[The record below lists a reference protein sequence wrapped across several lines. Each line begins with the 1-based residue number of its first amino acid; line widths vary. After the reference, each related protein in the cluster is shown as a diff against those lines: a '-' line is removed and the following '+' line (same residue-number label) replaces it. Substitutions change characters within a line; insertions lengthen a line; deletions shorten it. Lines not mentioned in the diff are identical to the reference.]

1 MKGRLRIL
9 CLAIIGAAV
18 LATPLYAAEFWT
30 LLTAENTVGARTP
43 VDAGGAT
50 YVGVHVWRADA
61 AAASTSIV
69 WPGSPECAD
78 QRGGDALHVPTEQR
92 LRSIRYATAQILWY
106 DLRSGALATEATQA
120 EQQAAWVLAQEA
132 VPVYHDGPIWVTAA
146 TPPGYEPTCGD
157 YWCGCASG
165 VGTWPPKIDVSQ
177 PLGRVER
184 LVAWEITNA
193 FLGSIRRPD
202 LWDGPYVSS
211 VVAGVGQQIGGWSD

>member
-1 MKGRLRIL
+1 MKGRLRAYLSIAL
-9 CLAIIGAAV
+9 VCAAAV
-18 LATPLYAAEFWT
+18 LVTLSARAEVRVLPT
-30 LLTAENTVGARTP
+30 GPREPVADLDTVP
-43 VDAGGAT
+43 VVNGWA
-50 YVGVHVWRADA
+50 
-61 AAASTSIV
+61 I

-92 LRSIRYATAQILWY
+92 LRSIRYATAQILWG
-106 DLRSGALATEATQA
+106 DLRSGALATDATQA

-132 VPVYHDGPIWVTAA
+132 VPVYHDGPIWVQAA

-184 LVAWEITNA
+184 LNAWEITNA
-193 FLGSIRRPD
+193 FLSSIRRPD

>member
-1 MKGRLRIL
+1 MRRPHPY
-9 CLAIIGAAV
+9 LAIALVCAAVV
-18 LATPLYAAEFWT
+18 LATAAAVARPAR
-30 LLTAENTVGARTP
+30 AEVGMSPAPPRTP
-43 VDAGGAT
+43 DPVAPPAQTCLPYIHG
-50 YVGVHVWRADA
+50 
-61 AAASTSIV
+61 SIV

-92 LRSIRYATAQILWY
+92 LRSIRYATAQILWG

-132 VPVYHDGPIWVTAA
+132 VPVYHDGPICVKAA

-177 PLGRVER
+177 PLRRVEQ

-193 FLGSIRRPD
+193 FLSSIRRPD

-211 VVAGVGQQIGGWSD
+211 VPARVGAAIGGWSD

>member
-1 MKGRLRIL
+1 MSDDFERAL
-9 CLAIIGAAV
+9 
-18 LATPLYAAEFWT
+18 EF
-30 LLTAENTVGARTP
+30 
-43 VDAGGAT
+43 
-50 YVGVHVWRADA
+50 VWRA
-61 AAASTSIV
+61 
-69 WPGSPECAD
+69 E
-78 QRGGDALHVPTEQR
+78 GGR
-92 LRSIRYATAQILWY
+92 
-106 DLRSGALATEATQA
+106 
-120 EQQAAWVLAQEA
+120 A
-132 VPVYHDGPIWVTAA
+132 VAGDRAVVGPIWVKAA

-211 VVAGVGQQIGGWSD
+211 VLTRVGQQIGGWSD

>member
-1 MKGRLRIL
+1 MSWFSRIIL
-9 CLAIIGAAV
+9 AGTVAVALASSAVAPPAQTCLPWVNG
-18 LATPLYAAEFWT
+18 
-30 LLTAENTVGARTP
+30 
-43 VDAGGAT
+43 
-50 YVGVHVWRADA
+50 
-61 AAASTSIV
+61 SIV

-92 LRSIRYATAQILWY
+92 LGAIRYFTQQILWY
-106 DLRSGALATEATQA
+106 DLRDGVLTTDATEA
-120 EQQAAWVLAQEA
+120 ERQAALVKAQEA
-132 VPVYHDGPIWVTAA
+132 VPVYYDRPLYGTYAA
-146 TPPGYEPTCGD
+146 TPPALPPNCGD

-177 PLGRVER
+177 PLDRVER

-211 VVAGVGQQIGGWSD
+211 VTARVGAAIGGWRTK